1 MNQTQ
6 ITQCPKCDTTFRVT
20 PAQLKAAKGAV
31 RCGACL
37 HVFRASNHFIEDK
50 KAPIEP
56 QDNRTQDLFD
66 DDLFEEPAV
75 QSKTQEK
82 NTFDDDLIH
91 DDMDDSSDDDF
102 LIDDNNGLID
112 DDNGLI
118 DDTPKT
124 STVINDFDEDFLSI
138 NPEEVEDPFF
148 SDSEKLKE
156 NVKETE
162 DEDEAWAQALLDD
175 SDDAQEIKTKNKP
188 KPKPIPQVSTVS
200 QTEFTY
206 IEDDPL
212 DLSLP
217 QKRNMAQIWGFGIAS
232 LLMVFVL
239 FGQMAFF
246 NFDQWARKTQYR
258 PWYEMACSQLGCTLP
273 STFDLSKIK
282 TTASPQVST
291 HPKFLNALMVDVLF
305 INNADYDQPFPRVE
319 LAFSDSNETVVA
331 RRVFNPDE
339 YLAGEAAG
347 LSLMPNQTPVHIAL
361 EIKDPGKSAS
371 NYQVRFLAP
380 K

>member
-37 HVFRASNHFIEDK
+37 HVFRASNHFIEEK
-50 KAPIEP
+50 KTISEP
-56 QDNRTQDLFD
+56 QDDRTQDLFD
-66 DDLFEEPAV
+66 DDLFEEPVVKAKPDTTKH
-75 QSKTQEK
+75 SM
-82 NTFDDDLIH
+82 DDDGLIH
-91 DDMDDSSDDDF
+91 DDMDEPGHDEF

-112 DDNGLI
+112 DDNGLFE
-118 DDTPKT
+118 DAPKT
-124 STVINDFDEDFLSI
+124 SSVINDFDEDFLSI
-138 NPEEVEDPFF
+138 NPDEIEDPFF
-148 SDSEKLKE
+148 SDSEKLND
-156 NVKETE
+156 NVKENE

-175 SDDAQEIKTKNKP
+175 TEDTQVSQPKEKP
-188 KPKPIPQVSTVS
+188 KPKPQISTVS

-232 LLMVFVL
+232 LLLVL
-239 FGQMAFF
+239 ALIGQMAFF
-246 NFDQWARKTQYR
+246 NFDQWSRQAQYR
-258 PWYEMACSQLGCTLP
+258 PWYQLACAQLGCTLP

-305 INNADYDQPFPRVE
+305 INNAEYDQPFPRVE
-319 LAFSDSNETVVA
+319 LAFSDSNETIVA
-331 RRVFNPDE
+331 RRIFKPDE

-347 LSLMPNQTPVHIAL
+347 LSLMPTQTPVHIAL

-380 K
+380 